1 MSTDRTYQLIVIG
14 ISAGGINFMNKL
26 LSNLSSN
33 FTIPIVVIQHVS
45 DNSKGSWVKMLNEQS
60 PLTIKEAD
68 EKEKI
73 TEGTIYFA
81 PANYHLLIEQNK
93 TFTLTLEDKVNYARP
108 SIDVTFETAA
118 DCFRENLIGIIGTGA
133 NADGAKGLKKIKHTG
148 GHTIVEDP
156 SQAETPSMPEAA
168 IKATQPDLILS
179 NEAITKHMNQI
190 NQKQQPL

>member
-1 MSTDRTYQLIVIG
+1 MNTDRTYQLIVIG
-14 ISAGGINFMNKL
+14 ISAGGINFMSKL
-26 LSNLSSN
+26 LSELTSD
-33 FTIPIVVIQHVS
+33 FTIPIVVIQHIADS
-45 DNSKGSWVKMLNEQS
+45 SKGTWVKMLNEQH

-73 TEGTIYFA
+73 TENTIYFA

-118 DCFRENLIGIIGTGA
+118 DCFQENLIGIIGTGA
-133 NADGAKGLKKIKHTG
+133 NSDGAKGLRKIKYTG

-156 SQAETPSMPEAA
+156 SLAETPSMPEAA
-168 IKATQPDLILS
+168 IRTAQPDLVLS
-179 NEAITKHMNQI
+179 NEAITKYMNQI
-190 NQKQQPL
+190 NKKQQSS